1 MLLFCCVC
9 WRCSLCVAAVCFGTV
24 VCFVCLVCLLRLV
37 VGYCR
42 WVDCLRLVRLVMGLI
57 GGFGWLTRG
66 GVFWLCD
73 GCLEFAGC
81 VACWLICFSV
91 WGVWFL
97 VVWLGCVD
105 LCYCVIVFAGFMVFD
120 AGLMLRLC

>member
-9 WRCSLCVAAVCFGTV
+9 WRCSLCAAAVCFGTV

-57 GGFGWLTRG
+57 GGFGWLPRG

-81 VACWLICFSV
+81 VTCWLICFSV
-91 WGVWFL
+91 WGCGFLWFGWLVWI
-97 VVWLGCVD
+97 
-105 LCYCVIVFAGFMVFD
+105 CVIVLLFSR
-120 AGLMLRLC
+120 GLWFSMLV